1 MRRSRLLKFLGLG
14 MVVVVAGIVLVGTLL
29 PDAEVPLLGITG
41 GIALAE
47 PAFASTTDSN
57 FLEQEAGIAA
67 YADYA
72 RQLNLAK
79 AKEKFRTIER
89 ETDTYIVGSV
99 GLLGYTEDED
109 VHMFVHRD
117 GWLVAYYTKHE
128 PACRMIDWARYSPP
142 VFGTKLA
149 LALDSLTG
157 HLDLEHKAPG
167 YYAFN
172 YPEANRLML
181 IADRASF
188 HVTIP
193 GTVIV
198 HERAIS
204 YSRNSG
210 KESKYLRLAP
220 GELSLDFRHLVD
232 FEMGFYIYSQSYA
245 RINGERKLTLSRS
258 DLLDGVGISLVYRE
272 P

>member
-1 MRRSRLLKFLGLG
+1 M
-14 MVVVVAGIVLVGTLL
+14 AGIILVGTLL
-29 PDAEVPLLGITG
+29 PDTEVPLLGITG

-47 PAFASTTDSN
+47 PAFASTTGAN
-57 FLEQEAGIAA
+57 FLEEEAGIAA
-67 YADYA
+67 YVNYA

-99 GLLGYTEDED
+99 GLLGYTADED
-109 VHMFVHRD
+109 VHMFVHRE

-142 VFGTKLA
+142 AFGTKLA

-157 HLDLEHKAPG
+157 HLDLEHRNPG

-181 IADRASF
+181 IADRNSF
-188 HVTIP
+188 YVTVP
-193 GTVIV
+193 GTLVV

-204 YSRNSG
+204 FSRATG
-210 KESKYLRLAP
+210 TESKYSRLEP
-220 GELSLDFRHLVD
+220 GELSLNVRHLVD
-232 FEMGFYIYSQSYA
+232 FERGTFTSSPSYA

-258 DLLDGVGISLVYRE
+258 DQIDGVGISLVYRE